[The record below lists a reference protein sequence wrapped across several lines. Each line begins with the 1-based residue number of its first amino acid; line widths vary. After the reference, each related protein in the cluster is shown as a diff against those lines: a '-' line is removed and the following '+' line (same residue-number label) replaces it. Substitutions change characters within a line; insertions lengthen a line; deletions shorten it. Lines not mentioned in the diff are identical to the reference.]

1 MIKSSLILS
10 LLFFTS
16 FTFARTEICPEHS
29 PSEIAPKV
37 KVKVTY
43 DNKKKWYR
51 YEYSVINEAEAKVP
65 IWRFSI
71 EAESEPL
78 NTGAPKG
85 WEKGVFDKKEHE
97 IYWVY
102 KAESN
107 STIKPDKSLT
117 GFQIVS
123 KKEPGL
129 VKFFADGDV
138 ADTPIV
144 KFDDDE
150 DEVDP
155 QSIACPGFYNGD
167 GHSDYVVGATRGPA
181 ITNRLEV
188 KMRARKAGMT
198 AWGGSLNLPGELEVS
213 PLDYDQTDVVL
224 MGTKNIDVEKIEF
237 KTVEFGPAK
246 ATYLPVKKVFIN
258 EFPDLTDD
266 EFMQAMKKSKSQH
279 LMLTFNTHDLEARC
293 NVDHALFLTAKL
305 GSKNLMGAVNVKP
318 VACDKKTF
326 AREAKKDKYRGTS
339 P

>member
-1 MIKSSLILS
+1 MIKSSLFLS
-10 LLFFTS
+10 LLFFATLS
-16 FTFARTEICPEHS
+16 FARTEICPDHS

-37 KVKVTY
+37 KVKVTF
-43 DNKKKWYR
+43 DNKKNWYR
-51 YEYSVINEAEAKVP
+51 YEYSVVNQAEAKVP

-71 EAESEPL
+71 EAESEPV
-78 NTGAPKG
+78 NTGSPEG
-85 WEKGVFDKKEHE
+85 WEPAVFDKKTGE

-102 KAESN
+102 KATKN

-144 KFDDDE
+144 KFENEE

-155 QSIACPGFYNGD
+155 QSIACPGFYNGE
-167 GHSDYVVGATRGPA
+167 GNSDYVVGATRGPA
-181 ITNRLEV
+181 IHNRLEI
-188 KMRARKAGMT
+188 KMRARKVGMT

-213 PLDYDQTDVVL
+213 PLDYDQMDVIL
-224 MGTKNIDVEKIEF
+224 MGTKNIDVTKIEF

-246 ATYLPVKKVFIN
+246 ATYVPVKKVFVS

-279 LMLTFNTHDLEARC
+279 LMLTFNTQDLEVRC
-293 NVDHALFLTAKL
+293 NVDHALFLKAKL

-326 AREAKKDKYRGTS
+326 AREAQKPKYK
-339 P
+339 